1 MPGITLAVNGKHFV
15 KSLFSN
21 IFSDIDNTTFVRI
34 LLENLPGVP
43 RALFNMTLLTST
55 KPCDSVAYYLF
66 LNGRSTLNNFEIFFF
81 SFINTLR
88 SSLFT

>member
-1 MPGITLAVNGKHFV
+1 MPGINLAENGKHFV

-21 IFSDIDNTTFVRI
+21 ISSDINDTIFVRI

-66 LNGRSTLNNFEIFFF
+66 VNGRSSLNNFEMFF
-81 SFINTLR
+81 SFMNT
-88 SSLFT
+88 